1 MCPYMFIYIKVEM
14 FKCQKFP
21 RLVLAIL
28 GMLSGMLCPSSYA
41 QTSSQRV
48 CHSSTLSSMNAAPSE
63 AVLFPTCLPHP
74 SGWGGGTGQK
84 KANEHL
90 CGV

>member
-1 MCPYMFIYIKVEM
+1 MS
-14 FKCQKFP
+14 KFP

-41 QTSSQRV
+41 QTSPQRV
-48 CHSSTLSSMNAAPSE
+48 CHSFTLSSMNAAPSD
-63 AVLFPTCLPHP
+63 AVLFLIGSPIPM
-74 SGWGGGTGQK
+74 GGAGKQDRK